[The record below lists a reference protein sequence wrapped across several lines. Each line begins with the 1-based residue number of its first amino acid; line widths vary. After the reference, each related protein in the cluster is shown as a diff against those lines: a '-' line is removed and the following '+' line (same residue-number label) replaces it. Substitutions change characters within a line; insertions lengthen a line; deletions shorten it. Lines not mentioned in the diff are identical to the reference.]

1 MFAEHVV
8 SLHLLRKIGPVLRLT
23 QGARTIGASV
33 LHRSKLADFMTEPS
47 AISTSNSSS
56 SRTSTQ
62 AWLSVI
68 ALALGAFV
76 FNTSEFVP
84 VGLLSGIG
92 ASFEMPVE
100 QVGLMLTIYAWVVAL
115 ASLPFMLMTRRVE
128 RRKLLMWVFAVF
140 VVSHGLSGVA
150 WSFSSLVISRIGIAL
165 SHAIFWSITASLA
178 VRVAPPGKKAMA
190 LSLLAT
196 GTSVAMVLGIPLG
209 RIVGE
214 WLGWRMTFL
223 AIGGVAAVVMLV
235 LGKLLPLLPSENAG
249 SLASVPMLFKRPALV
264 GIYVLL
270 VVVITGQFT
279 AYSYIEPFVQVV
291 AGFEGNVTTAVL
303 LLYGGMG
310 IVGSVLFSW
319 MGMKFPR
326 GFLVAAIA
334 VLALSLL
341 LLVVSSAHVWSLYLQ
356 SAIWGVAMIC
366 FALSM
371 QSKVLRLAPD
381 ATDVAMSM
389 FSGIFN
395 IGIGG
400 GALLGSIVSQ
410 TAGMGQIGYVGGVLI
425 ALGAAGC
432 AFMMIKLADQFVLSP
447 VKH

>member
-1 MFAEHVV
+1 
-8 SLHLLRKIGPVLRLT
+8 
-23 QGARTIGASV
+23 
-33 LHRSKLADFMTEPS
+33 MTEPS
-47 AISTSNSSS
+47 IATATDFSSPTRS
-56 SRTSTQ
+56 STQ

-84 VGLLSGIG
+84 VGLLSSIG
-92 ASFEMPVE
+92 ASFDMKVE
-100 QVGLMLTIYAWVVAL
+100 QVGLMLTIYAWIVAL
-115 ASLPFMLMTRRVE
+115 ASLPFMLLTRQVE
-128 RRKLLMWVFAVF
+128 RRKLLMGVFAVF
-140 VVSHGLSGVA
+140 VLSHVLSGVA
-150 WSFSSLVISRIGIAL
+150 WSYASLLVSRIGIAL

-178 VRVAPPGKKAMA
+178 VRVAPPGKKALA

-196 GTSVAMVLGIPLG
+196 GTSIAMVLGIPLG

-223 AIGGVAAVVMLV
+223 AIGGVAALVMLV

-249 SLASVPMLFKRPALV
+249 SLSSVPVLFKRPALV
-264 GIYVLL
+264 GIYALL

-279 AYSYIEPFVQVV
+279 AYSYIEPFVQDI
-291 AGFEGNVTTAVL
+291 AGHAGNVTTAVL

-310 IVGSVLFSW
+310 IVGSVLFGW
-319 MGMKFPR
+319 FGMRFPR
-326 GFLVAAIA
+326 GFLLAAIA

-341 LLVVSSAHVWSLYLQ
+341 LLVMSSAHVWSLYLQ
-356 SAIWGVAMIC
+356 SSIWGIAMIC

-371 QSKVLRLAPD
+371 QSKVLNLAPD

-410 TAGMGQIGYVGGVLI
+410 QWGMGQIGYVGGCLI
-425 ALGAAGC
+425 AMGGALWL
-432 AFMMIKLADQFVLSP
+432 FMMVKLAGSFRLKPSL
-447 VKH
+447 